1 MNQKC
6 AAGDSYN
13 HIREK
18 RTLEKTRLLILDS
31 HGILFRAFFAL
42 GQQPNPMTSSQ
53 GELTYATYGYAES
66 LLRVIDQIKPTHIC
80 AAWDAKGKTFRH
92 ELYPDY
98 KATRKAT
105 PPELIPQMERVRE
118 LLEAFSIPIYELA
131 GFEADDIAG
140 TIAAKTAADDIETWI
155 ATLDSDLIQLIEPNV
170 NLFMFRPYQRDT
182 VKYDESKAT
191 ERYGFSPRFMI
202 DYKALR
208 GDTSD
213 NIPGVK
219 GIGEKTATKLIQE
232 FGSVESIYSRKDE
245 ITPQS
250 TQKKLMDTEE
260 LALANKTLVTI
271 VKDVPID
278 FNFAS
283 CELKDFDQQ
292 RVISFFNK
300 LEFHSLVERIPN
312 SSREIITEEKVA
324 PTTKCKIVRTQDAL
338 SDLGEE
344 LVRKKQF
351 ALMSVST
358 TGELAHKTILGIAF
372 ATDEKK
378 AWYIP
383 LGHAP
388 RIEDTNQQLKP
399 KVIKDTLGPILTNP
413 DISKITY
420 EAKYLMHQL
429 QKYDI
434 ELQGVTDEIRIM
446 SFLTGSAS
454 KNLEQLVTEK
464 TKHTITPFQK
474 LTGKGRKA
482 ITLPETLDEQLGEL
496 LAEQVTALLKLREI
510 CSQDLNN
517 QGITDLYETLELP
530 LLVVLF
536 NMEQSGIALDHSI
549 LYDLSQK
556 VTKDIEKLSS
566 LIYELA
572 DQEFNIASPQQL
584 SEILFK
590 NLGLPPTR
598 KLKQG
603 FSTDQRA
610 LESLRLVHPIIDSI
624 LEYRQLT
631 KLKSTYLDSLPS
643 SVANDGRIHSDFQQT
658 ITATGRLSS
667 ANPNLQNIPVRT
679 ELGREIRKAFQA
691 NTAQGAQ
698 LIGADYSQI
707 ELRVL
712 AHASEDEGLIEAF
725 LNDEDIHTATA
736 AKVFSINQESVT
748 KEMRSTAKMI
758 NFGIIYGMG
767 EFGLSSRTGLSR
779 ADASEFIET
788 YYQKYPG
795 IKRWQEQTLEYTRK
809 NGYAETLL
817 GRRRYLPGI
826 LHRNF
831 QVRTATEREAINM
844 PIQGTAAD
852 IIKVAMIKLHTEL
865 QEKKLSSK
873 MVLQVHDELIYECP
887 KNEVEIIKEMLA
899 RIMPSSLD
907 LAVPLKV
914 DLKQGTTWA
923 SMQ

>member
-1 MNQKC
+1 
-6 AAGDSYN
+6 
-13 HIREK
+13 
-18 RTLEKTRLLILDS
+18 
-31 HGILFRAFFAL
+31 
-42 GQQPNPMTSSQ
+42 
-53 GELTYATYGYAES
+53 
-66 LLRVIDQIKPTHIC
+66 
-80 AAWDAKGKTFRH
+80 
-92 ELYPDY
+92 
-98 KATRKAT
+98 
-105 PPELIPQMERVRE
+105 
-118 LLEAFSIPIYELA
+118 
-131 GFEADDIAG
+131 
-140 TIAAKTAADDIETWI
+140 
-155 ATLDSDLIQLIEPNV
+155 
-170 NLFMFRPYQRDT
+170 MFRPYQRDT

-191 ERYGFSPRFMI
+191 ERYGFPPRFMI

-213 NIPGVK
+213 NIPGIK

-250 TQKKLMDTEE
+250 TQKKLMDTEK

-271 VKDVPID
+271 VKDVPIN
-278 FNFAS
+278 FNFSS
-283 CELKDFDQQ
+283 CELKNFDPQ
-292 RVISFFNK
+292 RVVSFFNE
-300 LEFHSLVERIPN
+300 LEFYSLVERIPN
-312 SSREIITEEKVA
+312 SSKEIITEKNVP
-324 PTTKCKIVRTQDAL
+324 PTTECKIVRTQDAL
-338 SDLGEE
+338 SELREE
-344 LVRKKQF
+344 LIRKKQF
-351 ALMSVST
+351 SLISVST

-399 KVIKDTLGPILTNP
+399 EVIKDTLGPVLINP

-446 SFLTGSAS
+446 SFLTGSTS
-454 KNLEQLVTEK
+454 KNLEQLITEK
-464 TKHTITPFQK
+464 TKLTTTPFQK

-482 ITLPETLDEQLGEL
+482 ITLPETIDEQLGEL
-496 LAEQVTALLKLREI
+496 MAEQVTALFKLREI

-517 QGITDLYETLELP
+517 QGITELYETLELP
-530 LLVVLF
+530 LLAVLF
-536 NMEQSGIALDHSI
+536 NMEQSGISLDHSI

-566 LIYELA
+566 LIYGLA

-584 SEILFK
+584 SEILFE

-610 LESLRLVHPIIDSI
+610 LESLRLIHPIIDSI

-679 ELGREIRKAFQA
+679 ELGREIRQAFQA
-691 NTAQGAQ
+691 NAAQGAQ

-779 ADASEFIET
+779 SDASEFIET

-795 IKRWQEQTLEYTRK
+795 IKMWQDQTLENTRK

-852 IIKVAMIKLHTEL
+852 IIKIAMIQLHAEL

>member
-1 MNQKC
+1 M
-6 AAGDSYN
+6 
-13 HIREK
+13 
-18 RTLEKTRLLILDS
+18 EKTRLLILDS

-53 GELTYATYGYAES
+53 GELTFATYGYAES

-98 KATRKAT
+98 KATRKST

-140 TIAAKTAADDIETWI
+140 TIAARAAADDIETWI
-155 ATLDSDLIQLIEPNV
+155 ATLDSDLIQLVEPNV

-191 ERYGFSPRFMI
+191 ERYGFPPRFMI

-213 NIPGVK
+213 NIPGIK
-219 GIGEKTATKLIQE
+219 GIGEKTATKLIQQ
-232 FGSVESIYSRKDE
+232 FGSIESIYSRKDE

-250 TQKKLMDTEE
+250 TQKKLMDTEK

-278 FNFAS
+278 FNFAL
-283 CELKDFDQQ
+283 CELKNFDPQ
-292 RVISFFNK
+292 RVISFFNE
-300 LEFHSLVERIPN
+300 LEFYSLVERIPN
-312 SSREIITEEKVA
+312 SSKEIVTEKTEKHVS
-324 PTTKCKIVRTQDAL
+324 PTTECTIVRTQDAL
-338 SDLGEE
+338 SELREE
-344 LVRKKQF
+344 LISKKQF
-351 ALMSVST
+351 ALISVST

-399 KVIKDTLGPILTNP
+399 EVIKDTLGPVLTNP

-446 SFLTGSAS
+446 SFLTGSSS
-454 KNLEQLVTEK
+454 KNLEQLITEK
-464 TKHTITPFQK
+464 TKLTITPFQK

-482 ITLPETLDEQLGEL
+482 ITLPETIDTQLGEL
-496 LAEQVTALLKLREI
+496 MAEQVTALLKLREI
-510 CSQDLNN
+510 CSQDLNK
-517 QGITDLYETLELP
+517 QGITELYETLELP
-530 LLVVLF
+530 LLAVLF

-584 SEILFK
+584 SEILFE

-679 ELGREIRKAFQA
+679 EIGREIRKAFQA
-691 NTAQGAQ
+691 NAAQGAQ
-698 LIGADYSQI
+698 LVGADYSQI

-712 AHASEDEGLIEAF
+712 AHVSEDEGLIEAF

-736 AKVFSINQESVT
+736 AKVFSIGQESVT
-748 KEMRSTAKMI
+748 REMRDTAKMI

-779 ADASEFIET
+779 SDASEFIET

-795 IKRWQEQTLEYTRK
+795 IKLWQDQTLENTRK

-852 IIKVAMIKLHTEL
+852 IIKVAMIKLHAEL

-887 KNEVEIIKEMLA
+887 KNEVEIIQEMLA
-899 RIMPSSLD
+899 RIMPSSLS
-907 LAVPLKV
+907 LTVPLKV
-914 DLKQGTTWA
+914 DLKQGVTWA

>member
-1 MNQKC
+1 MLSGT
-6 AAGDSYN
+6 AIII
-13 HIREK
+13 IRGK

-53 GELTYATYGYAES
+53 GELTFATYGYAES

-140 TIAAKTAADDIETWI
+140 TIAAKAAADDIETWI
-155 ATLDSDLIQLIEPNV
+155 ATLDSDLIQLVEPNV

-191 ERYGFSPRFMI
+191 ERYGFPPRFMI

-213 NIPGVK
+213 NIPGIK

-250 TQKKLMDTEE
+250 TQKKLMDTEK

-271 VKDVPID
+271 VKDVPIN
-278 FNFAS
+278 FNFSS
-283 CELKDFDQQ
+283 CELKNFDPQ
-292 RVISFFNK
+292 RVVSFFNE
-300 LEFHSLVERIPN
+300 LEFYSLVERIPN
-312 SSREIITEEKVA
+312 SSKEIITEKNVP
-324 PTTKCKIVRTQDAL
+324 PTTECKIVRTQDAL
-338 SDLGEE
+338 SELREE
-344 LVRKKQF
+344 LIRKKQF
-351 ALMSVST
+351 SLISVST
-358 TGELAHKTILGIAF
+358 TGEIAHKTILGIAF

-399 KVIKDTLGPILTNP
+399 EVIKDTLGPVLINP

-446 SFLTGSAS
+446 SFLTGSTS
-454 KNLEQLVTEK
+454 KNLEQLITEK
-464 TKHTITPFQK
+464 TKLTTTPFQK

-482 ITLPETLDEQLGEL
+482 ITLPETIDEQLGEL
-496 LAEQVTALLKLREI
+496 MAEQVTALFKLRKI

-517 QGITDLYETLELP
+517 QGITELYETLELP
-530 LLVVLF
+530 LLAVLF
-536 NMEQSGIALDHSI
+536 NMEQSGISLDHSI

-566 LIYELA
+566 LIYGLA

-584 SEILFK
+584 SEILFE

-610 LESLRLVHPIIDSI
+610 LESLRLIHPIIDSI

-679 ELGREIRKAFQA
+679 ELGREIRQAFHA
-691 NTAQGAQ
+691 NAAQGAQ

-712 AHASEDEGLIEAF
+712 AHASKDEGLIEAF

-736 AKVFSINQESVT
+736 AKVYSIGQESVT
-748 KEMRSTAKMI
+748 REMRDTAKMI

-779 ADASEFIET
+779 SDASEFIET

-795 IKRWQEQTLEYTRK
+795 IKMWQDQTLENTRK

-852 IIKVAMIKLHTEL
+852 IIKVAMIQLHAEL

>member
-1 MNQKC
+1 MLSGT
-6 AAGDSYN
+6 AIII
-13 HIREK
+13 IRGK

-53 GELTYATYGYAES
+53 GELTFATYGYAES

-105 PPELIPQMERVRE
+105 PPELIPQLERVRD
-118 LLEAFSIPIYELA
+118 LFEAFSIPIYELA

-140 TIAAKTAADDIETWI
+140 TIAAKAAADDIETWI
-155 ATLDSDLIQLIEPNV
+155 ATLDSDLIQLVEPNV

-191 ERYGFSPRFMI
+191 ERYGFPPRFMI

-213 NIPGVK
+213 NIPGIK

-250 TQKKLMDTEE
+250 TQKKLMDTEK

-271 VKDVPID
+271 VKDVPIN
-278 FNFAS
+278 FNFSS
-283 CELKDFDQQ
+283 CELKNFDPQ
-292 RVISFFNK
+292 RVVSFFNE
-300 LEFHSLVERIPN
+300 LEFYSLVERIPN
-312 SSREIITEEKVA
+312 SSKEIITEKNVP
-324 PTTKCKIVRTQDAL
+324 PTTECKIVRTQDAL
-338 SDLGEE
+338 SELREE
-344 LVRKKQF
+344 LIRKKQF
-351 ALMSVST
+351 SLISVST
-358 TGELAHKTILGIAF
+358 TGEIAHKTILGIAF

-399 KVIKDTLGPILTNP
+399 EVIKDTLGPVLINP

-590 NLGLPPTR
+590 EFRTPA
-598 KLKQG
+598 
-603 FSTDQRA
+603 D
-610 LESLRLVHPIIDSI
+610 
-624 LEYRQLT
+624 T
-631 KLKSTYLDSLPS
+631 KT
-643 SVANDGRIHSDFQQT
+643 
-658 ITATGRLSS
+658 
-667 ANPNLQNIPVRT
+667 
-679 ELGREIRKAFQA
+679 
-691 NTAQGAQ
+691 
-698 LIGADYSQI
+698 
-707 ELRVL
+707 
-712 AHASEDEGLIEAF
+712 
-725 LNDEDIHTATA
+725 
-736 AKVFSINQESVT
+736 
-748 KEMRSTAKMI
+748 
-758 NFGIIYGMG
+758 
-767 EFGLSSRTGLSR
+767 
-779 ADASEFIET
+779 
-788 YYQKYPG
+788 
-795 IKRWQEQTLEYTRK
+795 
-809 NGYAETLL
+809 
-817 GRRRYLPGI
+817 
-826 LHRNF
+826 
-831 QVRTATEREAINM
+831 
-844 PIQGTAAD
+844 
-852 IIKVAMIKLHTEL
+852 
-865 QEKKLSSK
+865 
-873 MVLQVHDELIYECP
+873 
-887 KNEVEIIKEMLA
+887 
-899 RIMPSSLD
+899 
-907 LAVPLKV
+907 
-914 DLKQGTTWA
+914 
-923 SMQ
+923 